1 MSNFVSGN
9 YDLRTALIFCYH
21 LKKTAAKS
29 HRMLVEAYGEHAL
42 GKSLCFE
49 WFKKFRSGNFDVRDE
64 ERGTWNVIYYE
75 LLKPG
80 ETVNIERY
88 RQQMIDLNQA
98 LREKRPEYQKR
109 QHKVI
114 LLHDNYDNH
123 HIQQSRSGKRLK
135 RSVGKYFRTRLTH
148 QTWLR
153 PITIPLHRWDT
164 HFLTSTSL
172 LTKMYENGSMIG
184 LPQKSDSFFGVA
196 STNCQTDGKNV

>member
-1 MSNFVSGN
+1 
-9 YDLRTALIFCYH
+9 
-21 LKKTAAKS
+21 
-29 HRMLVEAYGEHAL
+29 MLVEAYGEHAL
-42 GKSLCFE
+42 GKSQCFE

-114 LLHDNYDNH
+114 LLHDNTPSH
-123 HIQQSRSGKRLK
+123 TAKPVK
-135 RSVGKYFRTRLTH
+135 E
-148 QTWLR
+148 
-153 PITIPLHRWDT
+153 TIDA
-164 HFLTSTSL
+164 FS
-172 LTKMYENGSMIG
+172 
-184 LPQKSDSFFGVA
+184 
-196 STNCQTDGKNV
+196 